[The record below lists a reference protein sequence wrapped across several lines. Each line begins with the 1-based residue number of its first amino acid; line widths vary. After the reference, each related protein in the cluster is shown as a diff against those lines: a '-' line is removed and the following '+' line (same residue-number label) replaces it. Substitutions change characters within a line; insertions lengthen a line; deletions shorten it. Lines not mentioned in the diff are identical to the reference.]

1 MFKTLLSLVL
11 VGLLVHGASAAPLLA
26 AHSKAEAQAVEKV
39 KQKVAKIGTGAKA
52 RVTVRKKD
60 GAKVKGFIS
69 DAGADDFTVRDRDT
83 GQPTTILYADVAKV
97 DDNRGHS
104 TVKNV
109 LIGVGIGAGAL
120 LGILLIVFASLND

>member
-26 AHSKAEAQAVEKV
+26 AHSNAEVQAVEKV
-39 KQKVAKIGTGAKA
+39 KQKVAKIGTGSKA
-52 RVTVRKKD
+52 RATVWKKD
-60 GAKVKGFIS
+60 GAKIKGFIS
-69 DAGADDFTVRDRDT
+69 DAGTDDFTVRNRDT

-120 LGILLIVFASLND
+120 LGILLIVFASLDD